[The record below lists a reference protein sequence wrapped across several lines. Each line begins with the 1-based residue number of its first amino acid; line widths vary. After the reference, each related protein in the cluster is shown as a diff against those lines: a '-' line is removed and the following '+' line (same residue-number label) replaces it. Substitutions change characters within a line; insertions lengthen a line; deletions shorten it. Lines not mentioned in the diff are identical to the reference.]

1 MEEKNTSPA
10 DFQEPKR
17 ESLLTREQYLALS
30 AILEATG
37 TEEAACFTD
46 TAAKELEYNTRR
58 DFLENIDL
66 YFSGLFD
73 YEDKQQRAAA
83 SRGLKDLVR
92 MLYAADDMA
101 VTIQAA
107 GRLFTEY
114 AKARTDESR
123 RTEALEK
130 WEQTRHKR
138 GEKDAPK

>member
-1 MEEKNTSPA
+1 MLYRYGRKGIGV
-10 DFQEPKR
+10 
-17 ESLLTREQYLALS
+17 QYTPRLFRKYRFVFFWA
-30 AILEATG
+30 
-37 TEEAACFTD
+37 
-46 TAAKELEYNTRR
+46 
-58 DFLENIDL
+58 
-66 YFSGLFD
+66 FD
-73 YEDKQQRAAA
+73 YEDKQQRTAAA
-83 SRGLKDLVR
+83 RGLKDLVR

-101 VTIQAA
+101 ATIQAA

>member
-1 MEEKNTSPA
+1 M
-10 DFQEPKR
+10 
-17 ESLLTREQYLALS
+17 
-30 AILEATG
+30 
-37 TEEAACFTD
+37 
-46 TAAKELEYNTRR
+46 
-58 DFLENIDL
+58 
-66 YFSGLFD
+66 
-73 YEDKQQRAAA
+73 
-83 SRGLKDLVR
+83 R

-101 VTIQAA
+101 ATIQAA